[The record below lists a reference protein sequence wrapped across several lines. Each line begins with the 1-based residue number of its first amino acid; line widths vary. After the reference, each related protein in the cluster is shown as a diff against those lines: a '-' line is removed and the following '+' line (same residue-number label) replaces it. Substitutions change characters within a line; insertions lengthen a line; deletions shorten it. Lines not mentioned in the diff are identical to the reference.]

1 MYNLSIFIEKTSD
14 FLYNGGNNIVKE
26 DYFMVDAVIELQ
38 ADTRRKYKII
48 DGVPKLSEVRFFA
61 MPSPIACGYIT
72 HTSIEAD
79 KPLEILVIDSEP
91 SAPGCIV
98 PARVVG
104 YLEMYKDGEENFR
117 VISVSDLNP
126 RYNEIQN
133 LADISMFTL
142 NEIKQYYVNYG
153 KLHNHDINIVRYHAR
168 EEALELIKKYTVFYG
183 QEESSSN

>member
-1 MYNLSIFIEKTSD
+1 
-14 FLYNGGNNIVKE
+14 
-26 DYFMVDAVIELQ
+26 MVDAVIELQ

-48 DGVPKLSEVRFFA
+48 DGVPKLSEIRYFA

-72 HTSIEAD
+72 HTSIGPD

-91 SAPGCIV
+91 SYPGCIV
-98 PARVVG
+98 PSRVVG
-104 YLEMYKDGEENFR
+104 YLEMYKNGEEDFR

-133 LADISMFTL
+133 LSDLSIFTL

-153 KLHNHDINIVRYHAR
+153 KLHNCDINIVRYHAR
-168 EEALELIKKYTVFYG
+168 EEALELVKERTVFYSK
-183 QEESSSN
+183 EENSSN

>member
-1 MYNLSIFIEKTSD
+1 
-14 FLYNGGNNIVKE
+14 
-26 DYFMVDAVIELQ
+26 MVDAVIELQ

-48 DGVPKLSEVRFFA
+48 DGVPKLSEIRYFA

-72 HTSIEAD
+72 HTSLGPD
-79 KPLEILVIDSEP
+79 RPLEILVIDSEA
-91 SAPGCIV
+91 SFPGCIV

-104 YLEMYKDGEENFR
+104 YLEMYKDGEEFFR

-133 LADISMFTL
+133 LSDLSIFTL

-153 KLHNHDINIVRYHAR
+153 KLHNCDINIVRYHAK
-168 EEALELIKKYTVFYG
+168 EEALELIKEHTVFYKK
-183 QEESSSN
+183 EENSSC